1 MPLFSHNTSDPG
13 NQETVWRPL
22 TWHVLLA
29 SPILYGIFIPLLIL
43 DLSLTIYHWTVF
55 PILHIPRIRR
65 NAYIRLDRQHLS
77 YLPLIV
83 KLTCTYCGYA
93 NGLLH
98 YGVRLAGDTEAY
110 FCPIKH
116 QLRQQE
122 FHEPPHHRHFAPF
135 GDAQAFQRLYSPKD
149 RQAP

>member
-1 MPLFSHNTSDPG
+1 MAEPKRDYYDILGVSKTAD
-13 NQETVWRPL
+13 
-22 TWHVLLA
+22 A
-29 SPILYGIFIPLLIL
+29 SELKK
-43 DLSLTIYHWTVF
+43 
-55 PILHIPRIRR
+55 
-65 NAYIRLDRQHLS
+65 AYR
-77 YLPLIV
+77 
-83 KLTCTYCGYA
+83 
-93 NGLLH
+93 
-98 YGVRLAGDTEAY
+98 RLAGDTEAY

>member
-13 NQETVWRPL
+13 NQDTVWRPL

-77 YLPLIV
+77 YLPWIV

-110 FCPIKH
+110 FCSIKH